1 MKKYFV
7 IVILFLALFNFS
19 CGGNSGEKK
28 GEGTIVLI
36 KTDKGDITVRLYDE
50 TPKHRDNFLKLA
62 KDGFYDG
69 LIFHRVIKDFMIQGG
84 DPNSKNAEPG
94 QQLGNGGPGYTIDA
108 EFNPKFFHKKG
119 ALSAARQG
127 DNVNPEK
134 KSSGSQFY
142 IVQGEVIPE
151 EKLAEAEKKMMHKK
165 AESIFRKLYS
175 EKGDSVRSLQQQG
188 KQEEFTFLIERLQK
202 NAFAEAEKNS
212 TPFTPEQKEAYST
225 IGGTPHLDGGYTVF
239 GEVIEGLNVIDSIAT
254 VKTAAANRPV
264 EDIKME
270 IEIIQE

>member
-1 MKKYFV
+1 
-7 IVILFLALFNFS
+7 
-19 CGGNSGEKK
+19 
-28 GEGTIVLI
+28 
-36 KTDKGDITVRLYDE
+36 
-50 TPKHRDNFLKLA
+50 
-62 KDGFYDG
+62 
-69 LIFHRVIKDFMIQGG
+69 MIQGG

>member
-1 MKKYFV
+1 MKKNILIAV
-7 IVILFLALFNFS
+7 LFLALFNFS